1 MLPALLVNGSCGII
15 GNKEIIMPI
24 SLPGP
29 PDYVEYVNS
38 SGITF
43 LVPEQSAPA
52 NVPYS
57 LKVLAESIEKDDLHN
72 GDDFYLQV
80 SGANSMTGNLDVGNQ
95 DIVNAND
102 VGAVSVSSTTA
113 VVSGQATAGSV
124 VVSNVVAPDT
134 AAVRNI
140 IHSLTE
146 PTSSD
151 GNNGDIWFT
160 YKDE

>member
-1 MLPALLVNGSCGII
+1 MSWT
-15 GNKEIIMPI
+15 
-24 SLPGP
+24 
-29 PDYVEYVNS
+29 PDIEKPDNYVEFSND

-43 LVPEQSAPA
+43 YLPTDAAPA

-57 LKVLAESIEKDDLHN
+57 FEVFASSIDKNQIIDPDGN
-72 GDDFYLQV
+72 FVKTDG
-80 SGANSMTGNLDVGNQ
+80 SIAMTGNFDVGSK

-102 VGAVSVSSTTA
+102 VGAVSVSSDTA

-124 VVSNVVAPDT
+124 VINNEVGPGT
-134 AAVRNI
+134 AAGRNI
-140 IHSLTE
+140 THSLSE
-146 PTSSD
+146 PTG

>member
-1 MLPALLVNGSCGII
+1 MSWT
-15 GNKEIIMPI
+15 
-24 SLPGP
+24 
-29 PDYVEYVNS
+29 PDIPKPDNYVEFSNG

-43 LVPEQSAPA
+43 YLPTDAAPA

-57 LKVLAESIEKDDLHN
+57 FEVFASSIDKNQIIDPDGN
-72 GDDFYLQV
+72 FVKTDG
-80 SGANSMTGNLDVGNQ
+80 SIAMTGNFDVGSQ
-95 DIVNAND
+95 DIVNANA

-134 AAVRNI
+134 AAGRNI
-140 IHSLTE
+140 THSLTE
-146 PTSSD
+146 PTSAD
-151 GNNGDIWFT
+151 GDNGDIWFT

>member
-1 MLPALLVNGSCGII
+1 
-15 GNKEIIMPI
+15 MPI

-80 SGANSMTGNLDVGNQ
+80 SGANSMTGNLDVGGQ
-95 DIVNAND
+95 DIVNANN
-102 VGAVSVSSTTA
+102 AT
-113 VVSGQATAGSV
+113 VSGQATMGSATV
-124 VVSNVVAPDT
+124 TQEVTTDGAKS
-134 AAVRNI
+134 VRNI
-140 IHSLTE
+140 IQSQLE
-146 PTSSD
+146 PTPTD
-151 GNNGDIWFT
+151 GDNGDIWIQ
-160 YKDE
+160 YEV

>member
-1 MLPALLVNGSCGII
+1 
-15 GNKEIIMPI
+15 MPT
-24 SLPGP
+24 
-29 PDYVEYVNS
+29 DA
-38 SGITF
+38 
-43 LVPEQSAPA
+43 APA

-57 LKVLAESIEKDDLHN
+57 FEVFASSIDKNQIIDPDGN
-72 GDDFYLQV
+72 FVKTDG
-80 SGANSMTGNLDVGNQ
+80 SIAMTGNFDVGSQ

-113 VVSGQATAGSV
+113 TVSGQATAGSV

-134 AAVRNI
+134 AAGRNI
-140 IHSLTE
+140 THSLTE
-146 PTSSD
+146 PTDSD

>member
-57 LKVLAESIEKDDLHN
+57 LKVLAESIVKDDLHN

-80 SGANSMTGNLDVGNQ
+80 SGANPMTGDLDLGSNS
-95 DIVNAND
+95 IVD
-102 VGAVSVSSTTA
+102 VDSITA
-113 VVSGQATAGSV
+113 TGKITAGSAEV
-124 VVSNVVAPDT
+124 TSPAVDDVKT
-134 AAVRNI
+134 VRNI
-140 IHSLTE
+140 TTSLNE
-146 PTSSD
+146 PTPTD
-151 GNNGDIWFT
+151 GVDGDIWIQ
-160 YKDE
+160 YEVD

>member
-1 MLPALLVNGSCGII
+1 MSWT
-15 GNKEIIMPI
+15 
-24 SLPGP
+24 
-29 PDYVEYVNS
+29 PDIPKPDNYVEFTNG

-43 LVPEQSAPA
+43 YLPTDAAPA

-57 LKVLAESIEKDDLHN
+57 FEVFAGSIDKNQIIDPDGN
-72 GDDFYLQV
+72 FVKTDG
-80 SGANSMTGNLDVGNQ
+80 SIAMTGNFDVGSQ

-113 VVSGQATAGSV
+113 TVSGQATAGSV

-134 AAVRNI
+134 AAGRNI
-140 IHSLTE
+140 THSLSE
-146 PTSSD
+146 PTDSD

>member
-1 MLPALLVNGSCGII
+1 MSWT
-15 GNKEIIMPI
+15 
-24 SLPGP
+24 
-29 PDYVEYVNS
+29 PDIPKPDNYVEFTNG

-43 LVPEQSAPA
+43 YLPTDAAPA

-57 LKVLAESIEKDDLHN
+57 FEVFAGSIDKNQIIDPDGN
-72 GDDFYLQV
+72 FVKTDG
-80 SGANSMTGNLDVGNQ
+80 SIAMTGNFDVGSQ
-95 DIVNAND
+95 DIINAND

-113 VVSGQATAGSV
+113 TVSGQATAGSV

-134 AAVRNI
+134 AAGRNI
-140 IHSLTE
+140 THSLTE
-146 PTSSD
+146 PTDSD

>member
-1 MLPALLVNGSCGII
+1 
-15 GNKEIIMPI
+15 MPI

-80 SGANSMTGNLDVGNQ
+80 SGANSMTGDLDLGSNS
-95 DIVNAND
+95 IVD
-102 VGAVSVSSTTA
+102 VDSITA
-113 VVSGQATAGSV
+113 TGKITAGSAEV
-124 VVSNVVAPDT
+124 TSPAVDDVKT
-134 AAVRNI
+134 VRNI
-140 IHSLTE
+140 TTSLNE
-146 PTSSD
+146 PTPTD
-151 GNNGDIWFT
+151 GVDGDIWIQ
-160 YKDE
+160 YEVD

>member
-1 MLPALLVNGSCGII
+1 MSWT
-15 GNKEIIMPI
+15 
-24 SLPGP
+24 
-29 PDYVEYVNS
+29 PDIPKPDNYVEFSND
-38 SGITF
+38 SGLTF
-43 LVPEQSAPA
+43 YLPTDAAPA

-57 LKVLAESIEKDDLHN
+57 FQVFAGSIDKNQIIDDAELFVMKD
-72 GDDFYLQV
+72 GTR
-80 SGANSMTGNLDVGNQ
+80 AMTGNFDVGSQ
-95 DIVNAND
+95 DIVNANA

-134 AAVRNI
+134 AAGRNI
-140 IHSLTE
+140 THSLTE

-151 GNNGDIWFT
+151 GDNGDIWFT

>member
-1 MLPALLVNGSCGII
+1 MSWT
-15 GNKEIIMPI
+15 
-24 SLPGP
+24 
-29 PDYVEYVNS
+29 PDIPKPDNYVEFTNG

-43 LVPEQSAPA
+43 YLPTDAAPA

-57 LKVLAESIEKDDLHN
+57 FEVFAGSIDKNQIIDPDGN
-72 GDDFYLQV
+72 FVKTDG
-80 SGANSMTGNLDVGNQ
+80 SIAMTGNFDVGSQ

-102 VGAVSVSSTTA
+102 VGAVSVSSDTA

-134 AAVRNI
+134 AAGRNI
-140 IHSLTE
+140 THSLTE

>member
-1 MLPALLVNGSCGII
+1 MSWT
-15 GNKEIIMPI
+15 
-24 SLPGP
+24 
-29 PDYVEYVNS
+29 PDIPKPDNYVEFTNG

-43 LVPEQSAPA
+43 YLPSDAAAA

-57 LKVLAESIEKDDLHN
+57 FEVFASSIDKNQIFDPDGN
-72 GDDFYLQV
+72 FVKTDG
-80 SGANSMTGNLDVGNQ
+80 SIAMTGNFDVGSQ
-95 DIVNAND
+95 DIVNANA

-134 AAVRNI
+134 AAGRNI
-140 IHSLTE
+140 THSLTE

-151 GNNGDIWFT
+151 GDNGDIWFT